1 MLALA
6 LLALPLLAPG
16 AAPCLRCWP
25 DAARHVRYD
34 VRLLLGAA
42 RPGAAAG
49 LEGGLSAL
57 LLGGDPGVRI
67 MERER
72 LEREAGKLFYRLD
85 QIITRNRQV
94 CSASCGRPEPFDLSE
109 CDSCQRL
116 QARCRDQRVCAGAA
130 VILAVGLSLVGL
142 VLGAAVGA
150 FLCYRRRARLAG
162 GTEAEKGLAAGR
174 TEPPAELGN
183 GAPMEQGDRAPADLG
198 NGAPAEQGDG
208 APTDL
213 RNGTRMEPG
222 DGAPADLG
230 NGTPAEQGD
239 RAPAESGDGVP
250 MDLGNGTPMEQGDGT
265 H

>member
-57 LLGGDPGVRI
+57 LLGGDPGVWI

-85 QIITRNRQV
+85 QIITRNRQDPGRLMKEAALEKQNFTHRLRAA
-94 CSASCGRPEPFDLSE
+94 SAAVRQQGRPEPFDLSE
-109 CDSCQRL
+109 CNSCQRF
-116 QARCRDQRVCAGAA
+116 QAQCRDQRVCAGAA

-174 TEPPAELGN
+174 TEPPAEQGN
-183 GAPMEQGDRAPADLG
+183 GAPADLG
-198 NGAPAEQGDG
+198 NGA
-208 APTDL
+208 
-213 RNGTRMEPG
+213 RM
-222 DGAPADLG
+222 
-230 NGTPAEQGD
+230 
-239 RAPAESGDGVP
+239 V
-250 MDLGNGTPMEQGDGT
+250 QGDGT

>member
-57 LLGGDPGVRI
+57 LLGGDPGVWI

-85 QIITRNRQV
+85 QIITRNRQ
-94 CSASCGRPEPFDLSE
+94 GRPEPFDLSE
-109 CDSCQRL
+109 CNSCQRF
-116 QARCRDQRVCAGAA
+116 QAQCRDQRVCAGAA

-174 TEPPAELGN
+174 TEPPAEQGN
-183 GAPMEQGDRAPADLG
+183 GAPADLG
-198 NGAPAEQGDG
+198 NGA
-208 APTDL
+208 
-213 RNGTRMEPG
+213 RM
-222 DGAPADLG
+222 
-230 NGTPAEQGD
+230 
-239 RAPAESGDGVP
+239 V
-250 MDLGNGTPMEQGDGT
+250 QGDGT